1 MRADSAGV
9 VHLDDMEKVEE
20 ASQDLLMGVD
30 FLSRFQGP
38 RQKLSEQ
45 QTSQECRGDGE
56 RVAVWGPEPP
66 RWKCS
71 TMHAVVLGLARHWY
85 DMTCKLA

>member
-1 MRADSAGV
+1 MRVDSAGV

-38 RQKLSEQ
+38 WQKLVNNKPAKSVVVMEKAWQ
-45 QTSQECRGDGE
+45 SGGQSHRDGSAAQCMLWFLDLH
-56 RVAVWGPEPP
+56 VTGMTW
-66 RWKCS
+66 
-71 TMHAVVLGLARHWY
+71 HAN
-85 DMTCKLA
+85 

>member
-1 MRADSAGV
+1 MTEV
-9 VHLDDMEKVEE
+9 
-20 ASQDLLMGVD
+20 
-30 FLSRFQGP
+30 
-38 RQKLSEQ
+38 SEQ

>member
-38 RQKLSEQ
+38 
-45 QTSQECRGDGE
+45 
-56 RVAVWGPEPP
+56 
-66 RWKCS
+66 
-71 TMHAVVLGLARHWY
+71 
-85 DMTCKLA
+85 